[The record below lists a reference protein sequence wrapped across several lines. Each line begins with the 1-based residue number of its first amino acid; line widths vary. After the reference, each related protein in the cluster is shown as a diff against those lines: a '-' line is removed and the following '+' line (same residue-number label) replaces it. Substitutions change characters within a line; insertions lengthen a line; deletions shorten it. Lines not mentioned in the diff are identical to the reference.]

1 MRRLGCILA
10 LAVAVSVPGSEAFAK
25 DAPLFSALQA
35 FCVQT
40 GAKPAAVKAAME
52 AAGGVL
58 DTPTTST
65 SFPIPMSITVWKVG
79 YAGRAMRVT
88 LGVQRAPGH
97 PPLASESCT
106 VEDFARDK
114 ASVAAMANWLGVR
127 PTVFRDEVTTD
138 CFLFEYVGGQPR
150 VAPSDEVTFVR
161 DRAEGRVWQLT
172 LIQSGNG
179 ESAQLMHFPAVA
191 KGR

>member
-1 MRRLGCILA
+1 LA
-10 LAVAVSVPGSEAFAK
+10 LAVAASAPGGEAVAK

-40 GAKPAAVKAAME
+40 GAKPAAVGAAVE

-58 DTPTTST
+58 ETPATST
-65 SFPIPMSITVWKVG
+65 SFPIPMSITIWKAS
-79 YAGRAMRVT
+79 YAGRPIRVT
-88 LGVQRAPGH
+88 SGVTRASGR

-106 VEDFARDK
+106 VEDFSRDK
-114 ASVAAMANWLGVR
+114 SSVAAIANWLGVK
-127 PTVFRDEVTTD
+127 PPVFRHETTTD
-138 CFLFEYVGGQPR
+138 FFLFEYAGGQPR
-150 VAPSDEVTFVR
+150 VASSDEATFAR

-172 LIQSGNG
+172 LTQSVSG

-191 KGR
+191 EGR